1 MENTFDQHPN
11 GITLHGIYF
20 NEISYRNLIP
30 FGIPEDDVKKGEF
43 QLRISRSCVCTGG
56 DRFIV
61 YLRLSGYAKEA
72 FNFVVECSGEFT
84 VPKDL
89 AKQCNRDITQKDILG
104 TSCISILF
112 PFARE
117 KAMWL
122 INDSGYHDIMIQP
135 FSVQDFF
142 KDKPEMEICYM
153 EKPISESPDST
164 IDSFLDELSVDSN
177 SGSSSESEVRD
188 ESIHA
193 ICDVKEHIR
202 KRKLDGNI
210 VLSKEGFDILSSKLY
225 RILNSHGMMSSVDD
239 KVGYP
244 VINLI
249 LERLHI
255 QIEVVLFNDS
265 ENNYEPAYVIYK
277 KRKDGQSDE

>member
-1 MENTFDQHPN
+1 
-11 GITLHGIYF
+11 
-20 NEISYRNLIP
+20 
-30 FGIPEDDVKKGEF
+30 
-43 QLRISRSCVCTGG
+43 
-56 DRFIV
+56 
-61 YLRLSGYAKEA
+61 
-72 FNFVVECSGEFT
+72 
-84 VPKDL
+84 
-89 AKQCNRDITQKDILG
+89 
-104 TSCISILF
+104 
-112 PFARE
+112 
-117 KAMWL
+117 
-122 INDSGYHDIMIQP
+122 
-135 FSVQDFF
+135 
-142 KDKPEMEICYM
+142 M